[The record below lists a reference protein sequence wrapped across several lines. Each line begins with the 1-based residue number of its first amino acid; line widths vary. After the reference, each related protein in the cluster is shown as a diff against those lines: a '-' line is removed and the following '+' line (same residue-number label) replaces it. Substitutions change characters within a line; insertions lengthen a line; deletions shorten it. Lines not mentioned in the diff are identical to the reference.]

1 MEPDRR
7 TAALAWGEVSYLE
20 WRPAPATPAS
30 ATPASANPASATPA
44 STVLLLHGGGLD
56 SAWLSWGSVGG
67 ELAAAGHRVIAP
79 DHPGYGHTRKAPWRA
94 SQEHLL
100 GYLDELVR
108 VLELDRFALGGLSM
122 GAGLALGHVLA
133 HPSRVSALMLLGAY
147 GLSPVLMEGRWST
160 AAQFASWAATRTGM
174 LEGISRA
181 TARNRALLER
191 SLRPVLR
198 NPEQR
203 TPALVDAVMEE
214 ARRGSGIVA
223 FGEFQRDQVGLRRQ
237 TTDYSARLA
246 TITTPTL
253 FVHGERDTGVPAAIA
268 RRAAATMPGARIV
281 VVPDAGH
288 WVQRD
293 RPEIVVPAM
302 LGFLDGLA

>member
-7 TAALAWGEVSYLE
+7 TAELPWGGVSYLE
-20 WRPAPATPAS
+20 WRPEEPTR
-30 ATPASANPASATPA
+30 A

-56 SAWLSWGSVGG
+56 SAWLSWGGVGG

-79 DHPGYGHTRKAPWRA
+79 DHPGYGHSPKAPWTA

-100 GYLDELVR
+100 GYVDALVR
-108 VLELDRFALGGLSM
+108 ALGVDRFALGGLSM
-122 GAGLALGHVLA
+122 GAGLALGHVLT
-133 HPSRVSALMLLGAY
+133 HPSRVSSLMLLGAY
-147 GLSPVLMEGRWST
+147 GLSPLIVEGRWST
-160 AAQFASWAATRTGM
+160 AAQLLSWAATRTGM
-174 LEGISRA
+174 LEAFSRG
-181 TARNRALLER
+181 TAQHRALMER

-203 TPALVDAVMEE
+203 TPELIDAVMEE

-223 FGEFQRDQVGLRRQ
+223 FGEFQRDQVGARRQ

-246 TITTPTL
+246 AITTPTL
-253 FVHGERDTGVPAAIA
+253 FVHGERDTGVPAAIP
-268 RRAAATMPGARIV
+268 RRAAASMPNARLLM
-281 VVPDAGH
+281 VPEAGH

-302 LGFLDGLA
+302 LEFLDAVDRGDA

>member
-1 MEPDRR
+1 MEPARR
-7 TAALAWGEVSYLE
+7 TAAMPWGDVSYLE
-20 WRPAPATPAS
+20 WRPPAAPG
-30 ATPASANPASATPA
+30 

-56 SAWLSWGSVGG
+56 SAWLSWGGIGG

-79 DHPGYGHTRKAPWRA
+79 DHPGYGHSRQAPWSA

-100 GYLDELVR
+100 GYVDEFVR
-108 VLELDRFALGGLSM
+108 ALALDRFALGGLSM

-133 HPSRVSALMLLGAY
+133 HPERVSRLMLLGAY
-147 GLSPVLMEGRWST
+147 GLSPRLVEGRWS
-160 AAQFASWAATRTGM
+160 AAVQLLSWAATRTGV
-174 LEGISRA
+174 LGAVSRA
-181 TARNRALLER
+181 TARSRALVER

-198 NPEQR
+198 SAAQR
-203 TPALVDAVMEE
+203 TPELIDAVIEE
-214 ARRGSGIVA
+214 AHRGAGIA
-223 FGEFQRDQVGLRRQ
+223 TFAEFQRDQVGPRHQR
-237 TTDYSARLA
+237 TDYSDRLP

-253 FVHGERDTGVPAAIA
+253 VVHGERDAGVPAAVA
-268 RRAAATMPGARIV
+268 RRAAAAMPHARIL

-302 LGFLDGLA
+302 LEFLDAGA